1 MPTHKQHNI
10 IRTSLHFRINVIHV
24 ALRSAYKKRHSTVS
38 ILFSSCTAGCGN
50 LFHLD
55 GRIAKASDE
64 RLLTVTSDA
73 KLTFNCI
80 LFLPKICLFNCFCL
94 TFFKSTRLKREKA
107 FIFSSPFEMKYSGD
121 VFEAIQSTRY
131 RTFYQ
136 SLTDS
141 SANTAVLVLNITNL
155 SFI

>member
-1 MPTHKQHNI
+1 M
-10 IRTSLHFRINVIHV
+10 IRTSLHFRINVNHV
-24 ALRSAYKKRHSTVS
+24 ALRSAYKKRHFTVS

-55 GRIAKASDE
+55 GRIAKASE

-80 LFLPKICLFNCFCL
+80 PFLPKICQLNCFCL

-107 FIFSSPFEMKYSGD
+107 FIFSSSFEMKYSGD
-121 VFEAIQSTRY
+121 VFEAIQSTWHRKFY
-131 RTFYQ
+131 RW
-136 SLTDS
+136 LTDS
-141 SANTAVLVLNITNL
+141 SANTAVLVLNIRKF

>member
-1 MPTHKQHNI
+1 M
-10 IRTSLHFRINVIHV
+10 IRTSLHFRINVNHV
-24 ALRSAYKKRHSTVS
+24 ALRSAYKKRHFTVS

-55 GRIAKASDE
+55 GRIAKASE

-80 LFLPKICLFNCFCL
+80 PFLPKICQLNCFCL

-107 FIFSSPFEMKYSGD
+107 FIFSSPVMKYSGD
-121 VFEAIQSTRY
+121 VFEAIQSTWHRKFY
-131 RTFYQ
+131 RW
-136 SLTDS
+136 LTDS
-141 SANTAVLVLNITNL
+141 SANTAVLVLNIRKF